1 MHDRG
6 WWVAAI
12 TAAAAVLVAWAT
24 KAGDEAR
31 ATPIADEYAAASFE
45 DIPEEPWLPSCG
57 CCRLPCRVLDPL
69 GQDPVWTGRV
79 EALMLWRDAPQSA
92 SLYDFVDPETSD
104 PAGTALNAADFTSGM
119 AAGPRFAIFRH
130 TGDMGAIE
138 FNFLRVQSFT
148 ASRSLGPL
156 ENGYYDTQPRGLYC
170 CDSLTPR
177 DAVTGSLSS
186 SLQSAEI
193 NRRFPTDGR
202 LGWLMGFRWVQ
213 WNDALGLQSLTVP
226 ELPPPTPPPYT
237 NSYLTR
243 TTNDLYGLQIGAD
256 TILHGAG
263 RPFRIEGIGKAGIY
277 YNDAR
282 QASRF
287 STTNPSVD
295 PDLLS
300 VKSSEGRAAFVGELG
315 VTGVYDLT
323 EQISVRAGYTIFWL
337 GGLAMAPAQF
347 NVNKLCPE
355 NPIVGATDTGG
366 SVVAQGISLGLEGRW

>member
-1 MHDRG
+1 MRDRG
-6 WWVAAI
+6 WGFATFVAA
-12 TAAAAVLVAWAT
+12 TAVLFAW
-24 KAGDEAR
+24 
-31 ATPIADEYAAASFE
+31 IVQADETPVEE
-45 DIPEEPWLPSCG
+45 DVAEANVPATIEEIPTEPWLPACG
-57 CCRLPCRVLDPL
+57 CCRLPFRVLDPL

-92 SLYDFVDPETSD
+92 PLYDFVDPETGD
-104 PAGTALNAADFTSGM
+104 PAGRALGASDFSSGM

-148 ASRSLGPL
+148 ATRSLATL
-156 ENGYYDTQPRGLYC
+156 EDGYFDAQPRGLYC

-177 DAVTGSLSS
+177 DAVSGTLSS
-186 SLQSAEI
+186 SLQSAEV

-202 LGWLMGFRWVQ
+202 IGWLMGFRWVE
-213 WNDALGLQSLTVP
+213 WNDGLGLQSLTVP
-226 ELPPPTPPPYT
+226 DLIPSYT

-243 TTNDLYGLQIGAD
+243 TSNDLYGLQIGAD
-256 TILHGAG
+256 SILYGPG
-263 RPFRIEGIGKAGIY
+263 RPFRIEGIGKAGIF
-277 YNDAR
+277 YNDAS

-287 STTNPSVD
+287 STTDPSVD
-295 PDLLS
+295 PDVLAVS
-300 VKSSEGRAAFVGELG
+300 TSTGRAAFVGELG

-323 EQISVRAGYTIFWL
+323 DRISIRAGYTIFWL

-355 NPIVGATDTGG
+355 NPIMGATDTGG
-366 SVVAQGISLGLEGRW
+366 SVVVQGISLGLEGRW